1 MTTIKSTR
9 CFLSACHILSLGK
22 DTAERNGPRSP
33 PSSNQPTPWL
43 ESDASEY
50 NRHRALQRE
59 GVLLSFVHWIN
70 DLIDGVMIKTIVQC
84 GLTLRSTDGME

>member
-1 MTTIKSTR
+1 M
-9 CFLSACHILSLGK
+9 LSLGK
-22 DTAERNGPRSP
+22 DTAERNGPRSL

-43 ESDASEY
+43 ESEASEY

>member
-1 MTTIKSTR
+1 M
-9 CFLSACHILSLGK
+9 LSLGK
-22 DTAERNGPRSP
+22 DTAEREGPRSP

-50 NRHRALQRE
+50 NRRRALQRE
-59 GVLLSFVHWIN
+59 GVLLSFVHWVN
-70 DLIDGVMIKTIVQC
+70 DLIDGAMIKTIVQC

>member
-1 MTTIKSTR
+1 M
-9 CFLSACHILSLGK
+9 LSLGK
-22 DTAERNGPRSP
+22 DTTERNGPRSP